1 MFEFTNEQRKC
12 FGLPPL
18 ADFWD
23 RVTVK
28 PSPYD
33 DFSTIAYLDR
43 NRVQWVLMICEHG
56 SKIQYQEM
64 QIDAVL
70 SADRKMLLPKTGKGK
85 PKLFSS
91 SNLLKRG
98 AVGMYFCYVNGY
110 ISIKNQTSAQTY
122 YHSAYEDVN
131 LKEFA
136 AFEKWVQAWCAST
149 GEQELRE
156 IWEFSA
162 AKRIHQKYREGD
174 FFRFRINRSLYGYGR
189 LLIDFEKM
197 RKASIPFLDIFI
209 GKPLCAA
216 VYHIVTGRDDV
227 SPEELVG
234 LPALPPQMIMDDRF
248 FYGEYATIGN
258 MPVSEAEHWDY
269 PIHYGHTISV
279 LETGTRYQCGRTF
292 IALDDLQPLYSQYR
306 NNGISWDLNVKSSV
320 LQKCIESGSNQPYWD
335 MYCPYTVEHDLRNP
349 KFRTHL
355 MEIRRQVGL
364 NKPCI

>member
-33 DFSTIAYLDR
+33 DFSTIAYLDG
-43 NRVQWVLMICEHG
+43 NRVQRVLMICEHG

-131 LKEFA
+131 LA
-136 AFEKWVQAWCAST
+136 RQHRRT
-149 GEQELRE
+149 GTPGNLGIFRGQKNPSEIPGGRFLPVSDQQEPVWLRE
-156 IWEFSA
+156 TP
-162 AKRIHQKYREGD
+162 H
-174 FFRFRINRSLYGYGR
+174 RF
-189 LLIDFEKM
+189 
-197 RKASIPFLDIFI
+197 
-209 GKPLCAA
+209 
-216 VYHIVTGRDDV
+216 
-227 SPEELVG
+227 
-234 LPALPPQMIMDDRF
+234 
-248 FYGEYATIGN
+248 
-258 MPVSEAEHWDY
+258 
-269 PIHYGHTISV
+269 
-279 LETGTRYQCGRTF
+279 
-292 IALDDLQPLYSQYR
+292 
-306 NNGISWDLNVKSSV
+306 
-320 LQKCIESGSNQPYWD
+320 
-335 MYCPYTVEHDLRNP
+335 
-349 KFRTHL
+349 
-355 MEIRRQVGL
+355 
-364 NKPCI
+364 

>member
-33 DFSTIAYLDR
+33 DFSTIAYLDG
-43 NRVQWVLMICEHG
+43 NRVQRVLMICEHG

-136 AFEKWVQAWCAST
+136 AFEKWVQA
-149 GEQELRE
+149 
-156 IWEFSA
+156 
-162 AKRIHQKYREGD
+162 
-174 FFRFRINRSLYGYGR
+174 
-189 LLIDFEKM
+189 
-197 RKASIPFLDIFI
+197 
-209 GKPLCAA
+209 
-216 VYHIVTGRDDV
+216 
-227 SPEELVG
+227 
-234 LPALPPQMIMDDRF
+234 
-248 FYGEYATIGN
+248 
-258 MPVSEAEHWDY
+258 
-269 PIHYGHTISV
+269 
-279 LETGTRYQCGRTF
+279 
-292 IALDDLQPLYSQYR
+292 
-306 NNGISWDLNVKSSV
+306 
-320 LQKCIESGSNQPYWD
+320 
-335 MYCPYTVEHDLRNP
+335 
-349 KFRTHL
+349 
-355 MEIRRQVGL
+355 
-364 NKPCI
+364 